1 MNISFNTLRTALI
14 CAYEFLRNMQ
24 NHKCITCHMPHATL
38 ILFTICHKLV
48 EWKCR
53 QKENFVRKGL
63 LTLEPTDDGAVTLSS
78 HHSSCVHNYLNLQ
91 INKYELVY
99 ARFPFSM
106 MMLLIGF
113 PATGY
118 LRKEVLP
125 ETAIIFGIMCT
136 YGIPEREE
144 EIIWMSN
151 LAGV

>member
-1 MNISFNTLRTALI
+1 MPAER
-14 CAYEFLRNMQ
+14 EFCSQ
-24 NHKCITCHMPHATL
+24 GPPH
-38 ILFTICHKLV
+38 IGI
-48 EWKCR
+48 
-53 QKENFVRKGL
+53 
-63 LTLEPTDDGAVTLSS
+63 TDDGAVTLSS

-106 MMLLIGF
+106 MMLQIGY

-125 ETAIIFGIMCT
+125 DTANIFGIMRT